1 MNFNPNAPTFELT
14 GKAKRPLDSVQLNA
28 VMRNVYGWMT
38 MGLGITAFISILLSA
53 TGFVPEPMMFFVV
66 IIAQFALVI
75 GLSRMM
81 HRLSATNA
89 GLLFFTYSALT
100 GVTFS
105 IIFLVYPIGSI
116 AAAFLSTAGVF
127 GAMTVVGLTTKTDFS
142 QYSSYFMMG
151 LIGLVIAMI
160 VNWFLGS
167 AMIDYLISIVGVL
180 LFTGL
185 TAYDTQRIARM
196 AADPHLQL
204 DPANKVKF
212 SVMAALTLYL
222 DFINLFLFLL
232 RLFGGG
238 GRD

>member
-1 MNFNPNAPTFELT
+1 MNFNPNAPAIDMT

-66 IIAQFALVI
+66 IIAQFVLVI
-75 GLSRMM
+75 ALSRRM
-81 HRLSATNA
+81 HKLSATNA

-151 LIGLVIAMI
+151 LIGLFIAMF
-160 VNWFLGS
+160 VNFFLGS
-167 AMIDYLISIVGVL
+167 ALIDYVISIFGVL
-180 LFTGL
+180 LFTAL
-185 TAYDTQRIARM
+185 TAYDTQRIANM
-196 AADPHLQL
+196 AADPRLDL
-204 DPANKVKF
+204 DPEMKVKF

-238 GRD
+238 RD

>member
-1 MNFNPNAPTFELT
+1 MNFNPNAPAIDMT

-66 IIAQFALVI
+66 IIAQFVLVI
-75 GLSRMM
+75 ALSRRM
-81 HRLSATNA
+81 HKLSATNA

-151 LIGLVIAMI
+151 LIGLFIAMF
-160 VNWFLGS
+160 VNFFLGS
-167 AMIDYLISIVGVL
+167 ALIDYVISIFGVL
-180 LFTGL
+180 LFTAL
-185 TAYDTQRIARM
+185 TAYDTQRIANM
-196 AADPHLQL
+196 AADPRLDL
-204 DPANKVKF
+204 DPEMKVKF

-238 GRD
+238 RR

>member
-1 MNFNPNAPTFELT
+1 MNLNPNAPTIDMS
-14 GKAKRPLDSVQLNA
+14 GKVKRPLDGVQLNA

-38 MGLGITAFISILLSA
+38 MGLGITAFISILLST

-142 QYSSYFMMG
+142 QYSSYFTMG
-151 LIGLVIAMI
+151 LIGLVIAMV

-180 LFTGL
+180 LFTAL
-185 TAYDTQRIARM
+185 TAYDTQRIANM
-196 AADPHLQL
+196 AADPRLEL
-204 DPANKVKF
+204 DPDNKVKF

-238 GRD
+238 RD

>member
-1 MNFNPNAPTFELT
+1 MNFNPNAPAIDMT

-38 MGLGITAFISILLSA
+38 MGLGITAFVSILLSA

-66 IIAQFALVI
+66 IIAQFVLVI
-75 GLSRMM
+75 ALSRRM
-81 HRLSATNA
+81 HKLSATNA

-151 LIGLVIAMI
+151 LIGLMIAMF

-167 AMIDYLISIVGVL
+167 AMIDYVISIFGVL
-180 LFTGL
+180 LFTAL
-185 TAYDTQRIARM
+185 TAYDTQRIANM
-196 AADPHLQL
+196 AADPRLDL
-204 DPANKVKF
+204 DPEMKVKF

-232 RLFGGG
+232 RLFGG
-238 GRD
+238 RR

>member
-1 MNFNPNAPTFELT
+1 MNFTPNAQVIDMP
-14 GKAKRPLDSVQLNA
+14 GKAKRPLTGVQLNA

-38 MGLGITAFISILLSA
+38 MGLGITAFVSMLLSA
-53 TGFVPEPMMFFVV
+53 TGFYPPQLLFFVV
-66 IIAQFALVI
+66 IIAQFGIVI
-75 GLSRMM
+75 GLSAMM
-81 HRLSATNA
+81 HKLSPTNA

-105 IIFLVYPIGSI
+105 IIFLIYPIGSI
-116 AAAFLSTAGVF
+116 TAAFLSTAGVF
-127 GAMTVVGLTTKTDFS
+127 AAMTIVGLTTKTDLS

-151 LIGLVIAMI
+151 LIGLVIAI
-160 VNWFLGS
+160 VVNIFLGS
-167 AMIDYLISIVGVL
+167 ALIDFVISIFGVL

-185 TAYDTQRIARM
+185 TAYDTQRIANM
-196 AADPHLQL
+196 AADPRLQL
-204 DPANKVKF
+204 NPDDTMKF

-238 GRD
+238 RD